1 MAEGRGAVLAAANG
15 GRIAAASEQIER
27 ALFLDM
33 RLDVVKTPA

>member
-1 MAEGRGAVLAAANG
+1 MLEAADG
-15 GRIAAASEQIER
+15 GDLKAALLQIER